1 MSFEVDVRNWD
12 GANRFVKTVF
22 RDQIPFATSVA
33 INRTALAFQEDQRQR
48 MADIFT
54 IRRKRFMERSV
65 KIKPFARKHSLEA
78 KIQIDAPPAGPKK
91 DDIFAKFETDSH
103 KTPFRGRSVAVPT
116 EHVSRT
122 PTGVIRKGWR
132 PKELLEG
139 GTQHGE
145 GRVFKKRG
153 NVFRGNKRTFLV
165 RRPGGRGT
173 IFQRKRGGD
182 VVPLYQ
188 LVPRVSLPP
197 DLEFVETATKTVAR
211 EWDDQFARAFDFAIR
226 TAR

>member
-1 MSFEVDVRNWD
+1 MNVEFDVRNWE
-12 GANRFVKTVF
+12 GANAFVRTVF

-33 INRTALAFQEDQRQR
+33 INRTAIAFQRDQRNR
-48 MADIFT
+48 MEDIFT

-78 KIQIDAPPAGPKK
+78 RIAIDSPGGRS
-91 DDIFAKFETDSH
+91 DIFAKFENQDF
-103 KTPFRGRSVAVPT
+103 KGPFRGRSVAVPT
-116 EHVSRT
+116 EHVART

-132 PKELLEG
+132 PSELLDG
-139 GTQHGE
+139 AAQHGE
-145 GRVFKKRG
+145 GRVLKR
-153 NVFRGNKRTFLV
+153 RGDVYQGKKRTFLI

-173 IFQRKRGGD
+173 IFQRQRGGD

-197 DLEFVETATKTVAR
+197 DLEFVETATKTVNR
-211 EWDDQFARAFDFAIR
+211 EWDEQFARAFDSAIK
-226 TAR
+226 TARY